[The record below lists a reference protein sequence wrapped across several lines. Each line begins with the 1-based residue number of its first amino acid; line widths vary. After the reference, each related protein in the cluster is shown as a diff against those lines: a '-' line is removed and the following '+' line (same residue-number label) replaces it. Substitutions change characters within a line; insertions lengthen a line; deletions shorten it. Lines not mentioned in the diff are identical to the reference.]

1 MNKFDLGTRESRRSF
16 LKKASY
22 AAPVILTFN
31 AVPAFASHGSTPRG
45 DDDEGETPQPFDPR
59 PDPIDTPPSGGRT
72 SQTGFG
78 G

>member
-1 MNKFDLGTRESRRSF
+1 MNNFDLRTRESRRSF

-31 AVPAFASHGSTPRG
+31 AVPAFASHGSTPCC
-45 DDDEGETPQPFDPR
+45 DNDVEAPPFDPE
-59 PDPIDTPPSGGRT
+59 PDPIDAPRGGGRT

>member
-1 MNKFDLGTRESRRSF
+1 MNNFDLRTRESRRSF

-31 AVPAFASHGSTPRG
+31 AVPAFASHGSTPFG
-45 DDDEGETPQPFDPR
+45 DNEGETPRPFDPE
-59 PDPIDTPPSGGRT
+59 PDPIDVPRGGGRT